1 MENLKCQI
9 CPAFY
14 TLTIAMM
21 LSHLLRVHSSDP
33 NFSVKCDV
41 PECQRTFRKPRSYQ
55 SHLRRQHSDFDLNS
69 PIRAWDG
76 REVGEQWQ
84 EDEEIPMEVLED
96 GLVNEEGL
104 YDNLEDGL
112 NGKKRMDALF
122 LLQTKEANR
131 LTQKATDNIMEGA
144 TALVK
149 NTVELLR
156 MGVQN
161 RLDSAGLRFEA
172 VPGLTEL
179 FNDEHVISNPFRHVN
194 TEHKQSAYFKEDFN
208 LVVSID
214 IRILLST
221 N

>member
-1 MENLKCQI
+1 
-9 CPAFY
+9 
-14 TLTIAMM
+14 MM
-21 LSHLLRVHSSDP
+21 LSHLIRVHSSDL

-55 SHLRRQHSDFDLNS
+55 SHLRRQHGDFDINS
-69 PIRAWDG
+69 PIRARDG
-76 REVGEQWQ
+76 REVGEQWE
-84 EDEEIPMEVLED
+84 EDEEMPMEVVED

-112 NGKKRMDALF
+112 NEKKRMDALF

-131 LTQKATDNIMEGA
+131 LTQKATDNIMAGA

-194 TEHKQSAYFKEDFN
+194 TEHKQSAYFKENFN

-214 IRILLST
+214 IRIVVSK
-221 N
+221 NQPVVKS